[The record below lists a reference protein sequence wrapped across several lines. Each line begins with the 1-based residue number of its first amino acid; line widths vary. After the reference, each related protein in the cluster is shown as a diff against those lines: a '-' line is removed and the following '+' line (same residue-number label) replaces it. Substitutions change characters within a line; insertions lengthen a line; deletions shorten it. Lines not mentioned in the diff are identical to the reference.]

1 MSAGNIKRIY
11 LEEQNKESETH
22 ENIVDQLSEKKI
34 LIQSVCE
41 TLVPKLIS
49 EDIPILFS
57 LLKDIFPDVKYQPK
71 QMKK

>member
-22 ENIVDQLSEKKI
+22 ENIVDELSEKKI

-71 QMKK
+71 QIKK